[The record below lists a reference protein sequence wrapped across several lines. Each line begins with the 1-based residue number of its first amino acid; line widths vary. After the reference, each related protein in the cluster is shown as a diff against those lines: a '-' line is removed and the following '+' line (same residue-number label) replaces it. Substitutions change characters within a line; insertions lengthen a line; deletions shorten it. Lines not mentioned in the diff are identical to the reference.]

1 MALMPLQD
9 IYQQVPF
16 FNRMR
21 MTFLDNY
28 SHWPTKTFNLT
39 LLHMRILHFQ
49 KKQPILY
56 YLKKK
61 MKLNIKRCIFVGG
74 ELKWQPQEMQ
84 IANYTSRVHW
94 MDQVQQIK
102 CNFLQITWQNYLKI
116 SWWDFGDRRRR
127 LLTERWLKVN
137 HYFSDKD
144 SSNDIMITLWN
155 RKKWCECHWTF
166 LQRTAVFFS

>member
-1 MALMPLQD
+1 
-9 IYQQVPF
+9 
-16 FNRMR
+16 
-21 MTFLDNY
+21 
-28 SHWPTKTFNLT
+28 
-39 LLHMRILHFQ
+39 
-49 KKQPILY
+49 
-56 YLKKK
+56 

-102 CNFLQITWQNYLKI
+102 CNFLQITWQNYLTI
-116 SWWDFGDRRRR
+116 SWWDFGDGRRR

-144 SSNDIMITLWN
+144 SSHDIMITLWN
-155 RKKWCECHWTF
+155 RKKMMWMP
-166 LQRTAVFFS
+166 LDFSTTHRSILFINTWLVYMQVKLMFRSCKSMNK

>member
-1 MALMPLQD
+1 MPLQD

-21 MTFLDNY
+21 MTFLDNF
-28 SHWPTKTFNLT
+28 SHWPRKTLNLT

-49 KKQPILY
+49 KNNPFFITW
-56 YLKKK
+56 KK
-61 MKLNIKRCIFVGG
+61 NEIKHKVGG

-84 IANYTSRVHW
+84 IHW

-102 CNFLQITWQNYLKI
+102 CKFLQITWQNYLTI
-116 SWWDFGDRRRR
+116 SWWDFGDGRRR

-144 SSNDIMITLWN
+144 SSYDIMITLWN

-166 LQRTAVFFS
+166 RQRTAVFFS